1 MCIFANETSFMS
13 ETKQEHFFPARLELR
28 LDWGEMDVLG
38 HINNVMYF
46 KYLQAARVQYW
57 EIIGLSTLLKGVQIG
72 PTLANTTCNFIKPLF
87 YPDSIRIESRME
99 FIKTTSFGLHHR
111 IYNSQHELVAE
122 GHDVVVLY
130 DFKNETKFVIP
141 NDLRDRIHAF
151 ETPTS

>member
-1 MCIFANETSFMS
+1 MS
-13 ETKQEHFFPARLELR
+13 DKKAGLFFPAHLELR

-57 EIIGLSTLLKGVQIG
+57 ETIGLSTLGKDVHIG
-72 PTLANTTCNFIKPLF
+72 PTLANTSCNFIKPLF

-99 FIKTTSFGLHHR
+99 FIKTTSFGLHHC
-111 IYNSQHELVAE
+111 IFNSKNELVAE

-130 DFKNETKFVIP
+130 DFKNETKFTIP
-141 NDLRDRIHAF
+141 TDLRERIHAF
-151 ETPTS
+151 ENLTS